1 MAQIDCSHA
10 TKRSRFDTEGAVN
23 ADDTE
28 APPDREVPA
37 APVSPHRISALLTSF
52 EELREQG
59 RSIMARMRA
68 SMYDLQS
75 QRDRLRNGRD
85 GHGATDAVAVPP
97 ASSSAATH
105 LQRAYG
111 MTPREVE
118 VALLLAEGCSNF
130 TVAQRLGISP
140 HTARHHTQRV
150 LGKLRVHSRAEAG
163 ARLRR

>member
-1 MAQIDCSHA
+1 V
-10 TKRSRFDTEGAVN
+10 TKRSGFDPEGAVN

-28 APPDREVPA
+28 APPDRVVATPI
-37 APVSPHRISALLTSF
+37 SPRQISALLMTF
-52 EELREQG
+52 KELREQG

-85 GHGATDAVAVPP
+85 GQATTAAVPP
-97 ASSSAATH
+97 PPPSAATQ
-105 LQRAYG
+105 LQVEYG

-118 VALLLAEGCSNF
+118 VALLLAEGCSNL
-130 TVAQRLGISP
+130 TVARRLGISP

-150 LGKLRVHSRAEAG
+150 LGKLGVHSRAEAG

>member
-1 MAQIDCSHA
+1 MAQIDHGHA
-10 TKRSRFDTEGAVN
+10 NKRSRFDPEGAVN
-23 ADDTE
+23 ANDTE
-28 APPDREVPA
+28 TPPDRALA
-37 APVSPHRISALLTSF
+37 APVSPHQISALLTTF
-52 EELREQG
+52 KELREQG

-85 GHGATDAVAVPP
+85 GQGTTAAVASPP
-97 ASSSAATH
+97 TSSAATQ
-105 LQRAYG
+105 LQVEYG

-118 VALLLAEGCSNF
+118 VALLLVEGCSNL
-130 TVAQRLGISP
+130 TVARRLGISP

-150 LGKLRVHSRAEAG
+150 LGKLGVHSRAEAG

>member
-1 MAQIDCSHA
+1 MAQIDQRHA
-10 TKRSRFDTEGAVN
+10 TKRSRVDAEGAVN
-23 ADDTE
+23 ANDTE
-28 APPDREVPA
+28 TPPDRVLA
-37 APVSPHRISALLTSF
+37 APVSPHQISTLLTTF
-52 EELREQG
+52 KELREQG

-75 QRDRLRNGRD
+75 QRDRLRHGRD
-85 GHGATDAVAVPP
+85 GQAAASDAVVATPP
-97 ASSSAATH
+97 SAATH
-105 LQRAYG
+105 LHLEYG

-130 TVAQRLGISP
+130 TVARRLGISP

-150 LGKLRVHSRAEAG
+150 LGKLGVHSRAEAG

>member
-1 MAQIDCSHA
+1 MNAN
-10 TKRSRFDTEGAVN
+10 DTEP
-23 ADDTE
+23 
-28 APPDREVPA
+28 PPDRA
-37 APVSPHRISALLTSF
+37 LGAPVSPHQISALLTTF
-52 EELREQG
+52 KELREQG

-85 GHGATDAVAVPP
+85 GQGTAAAVAPP
-97 ASSSAATH
+97 PTSSAATQ
-105 LQRAYG
+105 LQVEYG

-118 VALLLAEGCSNF
+118 VALLLVEGCSNL
-130 TVAQRLGISP
+130 TVARRLGISP

-150 LGKLRVHSRAEAG
+150 LGKLGVHSRAEAG

>member
-1 MAQIDCSHA
+1 MNAN
-10 TKRSRFDTEGAVN
+10 DT
-23 ADDTE
+23 DP
-28 APPDREVPA
+28 PPDRPVPA
-37 APVSPHRISALLTSF
+37 APVSPRQISALLTTF
-52 EELREQG
+52 QELREQG

-85 GHGATDAVAVPP
+85 GHDGQAATGAVVAPT
-97 ASSSAATH
+97 SSAATQ
-105 LQRAYG
+105 LQLEYG

-118 VALLLAEGCSNF
+118 VALLLAEGCSNS
-130 TVAQRLGISP
+130 TVARRLGISP

-150 LGKLRVHSRAEAG
+150 LGKLGVHSRAEAG

>member
-1 MAQIDCSHA
+1 
-10 TKRSRFDTEGAVN
+10 VN
-23 ADDTE
+23 ANGTG
-28 APPDREVPA
+28 APPDRPVPA
-37 APVSPHRISALLTSF
+37 APVSPHQISALLTTF
-52 EELREQG
+52 KELREQG

-85 GHGATDAVAVPP
+85 GQAATDAVLAPP
-97 ASSSAATH
+97 SSATH
-105 LQRAYG
+105 LQLEYG

-118 VALLLAEGCSNF
+118 VALLLAEGCSNL
-130 TVAQRLGISP
+130 TVARRLGISP

-150 LGKLRVHSRAEAG
+150 LGKLGVHSRAEAG

>member
-1 MAQIDCSHA
+1 MAQIDRRHG

-23 ADDTE
+23 LKDTD
-28 APPDREVPA
+28 APLGRPVPT
-37 APVSPHRISALLTSF
+37 APVSPHQISALLITF
-52 EELREQG
+52 KELREQG

-85 GHGATDAVAVPP
+85 GQAATDAIVAPP
-97 ASSSAATH
+97 PPSAATH
-105 LQRAYG
+105 LQLEYG

-118 VALLLAEGCSNF
+118 VALLLAEGCSNL
-130 TVAQRLGISP
+130 TVARRLGISP

-150 LGKLRVHSRAEAG
+150 LGKLGVHSRAEAG